1 MYTATVLVQ
10 ITTFNPIGSGNIVA
24 TLSPPTDTSPGAPT
38 GVFSGSGEQL
48 IVVTPQGY
56 TGGVQV
62 TFQLPD
68 PNYVLVGITA
78 RPNQSSSGAARLEF
92 CTITVNRSPDS
103 SQLTV
108 TDACLPQFYNV
119 DFEYLL
125 VVQQLSSNQLGTIDP
140 DEENEP
146 Q

>member
-1 MYTATVLVQ
+1 MYTATVQVS

-38 GVFSGSGEQL
+38 GVFSGTGEQL
-48 IVVTPQGY
+48 MIVTPDGY

-68 PNYVLVGITA
+68 PSYVFVGITA
-78 RPNQSSSGAARLEF
+78 RPNQASTGAARLEF
-92 CTITVNRSPDS
+92 CTITINRAPDG

-108 TDACLPQFYNV
+108 TDACLPQFFGV

-125 VVQQLSSNQLGTIDP
+125 VVQQLSTNQIGTIDP

>member
-1 MYTATVLVQ
+1 MYTATVQVV
-10 ITTFNPIGSGNIVA
+10 INTFNPIGSGNIVA
-24 TLSPPTDTSPGAPT
+24 TLSAPIDTSPGAPT
-38 GVFSGSGEQL
+38 GVFSGTGEQL
-48 IVVTPQGY
+48 MVVTPQGY

-68 PNYVLVGITA
+68 PNYVLVGISA
-78 RPNQSSSGAARLEF
+78 RPNQASSGAARQEF
-92 CTITVNRSPDS
+92 CTITVNRSPAG
-103 SQLTV
+103 SQVTV
-108 TDACLPQFYNV
+108 TDACLPEYYGV

-125 VVQQLSSNQLGTIDP
+125 VVQQLSTNQLGTIDP